1 MLDMEVK
8 LIDKIKDN
16 LIEHKKVIIATITC
30 IFVFVLMSIII
41 VNVRIGLEE
50 QAKQDEFNSRDNQ
63 EVDNNKVKAMEEL
76 NDNQKKLIDGYS
88 DDVKE
93 CLSILKANIWNDN
106 SDKNYVIFGDNYFID
121 SKKGSDNKASSEGTP
136 FVVNAYKKET
146 SNEGSNATEI
156 MSLSIETSEND
167 RSILTLKRIKKQGVS
182 GNTTKDYAI
191 NCDLFM
197 SSSDYRRVDTAD
209 FLNVDGLNDEVLNFI
224 NKDEAGLISA
234 IKEYCSLNQPSVT
247 KVSFNGIIY
256 VDLAQ
261 KVKVLEFS
269 CNNKSS
275 TQLQIIYSTER
286 KDFSVVEGSGYVN
299 Y

>member
-1 MLDMEVK
+1 MEVK
-8 LIDKIKDN
+8 LIDKIK
-16 LIEHKKVIIATITC
+16 ESFKEYKKAIIVSIACVIIFALI
-30 IFVFVLMSIII
+30 SIII
-41 VNVRIGLEE
+41 VNVRAELEE
-50 QAKQDEFNSRDNQ
+50 QAKQEELNQ
-63 EVDNNKVKAMEEL
+63 QENQKVDNNKVKAMEEL

-156 MSLSIETSEND
+156 VSLSIETSEND